1 MKSLITLTLTRAT
14 LALLLMVAAPVWAQN
29 CRLSDGD
36 RPLVNIANLNG
47 SITVGP
53 DVPVGAEIFR
63 ATYYAGPTNQ
73 VTCNPGPIDRIRQYT
88 ALPYRA
94 SAYVHPN
101 YGTVYETNV
110 PGVGVAVWYSGQ
122 GFPITTEGETNLPPP
137 TAFLLWPQQSYD
149 VSLIKIG
156 PISPGTVTGASL
168 PQFEYRMTG
177 VNRNVL
183 IWSGRVQGSLN
194 IVSRTC
200 TASDVPVNLG
210 IHQMSE
216 IPSMGTATGWVDVP
230 VVLRDCPA
238 FFGRYRG
245 NLTTGTV
252 QTANGRVDNRIRY
265 RVDPVTAVVDRA
277 RSIMALQDD
286 GVNMTA
292 TGIGIQIGTAADESV
307 GFSAMRDSGLALTEA
322 NNAQYTLMLRARYYR
337 LSAAAS
343 SGQANGAATI
353 TLEYN

>member
-1 MKSLITLTLTRAT
+1 MNPILLVARVVIAM
-14 LALLLMVAAPVWAQN
+14 LLLASASAWAQN
-29 CRLSDGD
+29 CRLVDGD

-53 DVPVGAEIFR
+53 DVPVGTEIFR

-73 VTCNPGPIDRIRQYT
+73 IRCSPGRIDRIRQYT
-88 ALPYRA
+88 SLPYRA
-94 SAYVHPN
+94 SSYVHPN

-110 PGVGVAVWYSGQ
+110 PGVGVAVWFSGA
-122 GFPITTEGETNLPPP
+122 GFPIVSEGETNLPPP
-137 TAFLLWPQQSYD
+137 TAFLLSPLQSYD

-156 PISPGTVTGASL
+156 PINAGSVTGISL

-177 VNRNVL
+177 ANRDVL
-183 IWSGRVQGSLN
+183 LWSGRVQGSLN

-200 TASDVPVNLG
+200 SASDVPVDLG
-210 IHQMSE
+210 VHQMSE
-216 IPSMGTATGWVDVP
+216 IPAVGSTTGWVNVP
-230 VVLRDCPA
+230 VELRNCPA

-245 NLTTGTV
+245 HLTTGTV

-265 RVDPVTAVVDRA
+265 RVDPVTAVADRT
-277 RSIMALQDD
+277 RSVMALQDD
-286 GVNMTA
+286 GVNMAA
-292 TGIGIQIGTAADESV
+292 TGIGIQIGTQAQDSV
-307 GFSAMRDSGLALTEA
+307 GFNTMRDSGVALTEV
-322 NNAQYTLMLRARYYR
+322 NNAQYTIMLRARYYR
-337 LSAAAS
+337 LAAAAS

>member
-1 MKSLITLTLTRAT
+1 MNPIL
-14 LALLLMVAAPVWAQN
+14 LAARVVLAMMLLASAPVWAQN
-29 CRLSDGD
+29 CRLVDGD

-53 DVPVGAEIFR
+53 DVPVGTEIFR
-63 ATYYAGPTNQ
+63 ATYYAGPANQ
-73 VTCNPGPIDRIRQYT
+73 ITCTPGRIDRIRQYT
-88 ALPYRA
+88 SLPYRA
-94 SAYVHPN
+94 SSYVHPS

-110 PGVGVAVWYSGQ
+110 PGVGVAVWFNGA
-122 GFPITTEGETNLPPP
+122 GFPIVSEGETNLPPP
-137 TAFLLWPQQSYD
+137 TAFLLWPLQSYD

-156 PISPGTVTGASL
+156 PINAGTVTGTSL

-183 IWSGRVQGSLN
+183 LWSGRVQGSLN

-200 TASDVPVNLG
+200 STSDVPVDLG
-210 IHQMSE
+210 VHQMSE
-216 IPSMGTATGWVDVP
+216 IPAVGSTTGWVNVP
-230 VVLRDCPA
+230 VVLRNCPA

-245 NLTTGTV
+245 HLTTGTV

-265 RVDPVTAVVDRA
+265 RVDPVTAVADRT
-277 RSIMALQDD
+277 RSVMALQDD

-292 TGIGIQIGTAADESV
+292 TGIGIQIGTQAQDSV
-307 GFSAMRDSGLALTEA
+307 GFNTMRDSGVALTEV
-322 NNAQYTLMLRARYYR
+322 NNAQYTIMLRARYYR
-337 LSAAAS
+337 LAAAAS

>member
-1 MKSLITLTLTRAT
+1 MNLITS
-14 LALLLMVAAPVWAQN
+14 LARVSLLGLLLACAPVWAQN
-29 CRLSDGD
+29 CRMSDGYA
-36 RPLVNIANLNG
+36 PLVNLANLNG

-53 DVPVGAEIFR
+53 DVPVGTEIFR

-73 VTCNPGPIDRIRQYT
+73 ITCTAGRIDRIHQYT
-88 ALPYRA
+88 SLPHRA
-94 SAYVHPN
+94 SSYVHPS

-110 PGVGVAVWYSGQ
+110 PGVGVAVWYNGS
-122 GFPITTEGETNLPPP
+122 GFPRLTEGETNVQPP
-137 TAFLLWPQQSYD
+137 TVFLLWPVQSYD

-156 PISPGTVTGASL
+156 PISAGTVTGASL

-177 VNRNVL
+177 ANRNVL

-200 TASDVPVNLG
+200 STNDVPADLG
-210 IHQMSE
+210 THQMSE
-216 IPSMGTATGWVDVP
+216 IPAVGSATGWVNVP
-230 VVLRDCPA
+230 VVLRNCPA

-245 NLTTGTV
+245 HLTTGTV
-252 QTANGRVDNRIRY
+252 QSANGRVDNRIRY
-265 RVDPVTAVVDRA
+265 RVDPVTAVADRT
-277 RSIMALQDD
+277 RSVMALQDD

-292 TGIGIQIGTAADESV
+292 TGIGIQIGTQTQDSV
-307 GFSAMRDSGLALTEA
+307 GFNAMRDSGLTLTET
-322 NNAQYTLMLRARYYR
+322 NNAQYTIMLRARYYR
-337 LSAAAS
+337 LAATAS